1 MQNENGQKKYLQIA
15 EQIRKEIISGVYKE
29 GQMIP
34 TIRELAKLYGVNPQ
48 TVNKATAHLAS
59 LGYVRSRQGAGSEVV
74 LPEQQARGGVYM
86 LIDEH
91 RSRYLEDLDDPR
103 NYHGKDIYLT
113 YLMRMSKEGRRSK
126 FLVYDREDTVPR
138 PEVVDAIGEVAGLL
152 VQGSLPPVYLELL
165 GDKNVPVVLI
175 NRKTPAGLSNGRVA
189 SVIIGLDRLHSLVD
203 YAVTLGHRSI
213 LFVRASEFEKNEAYE
228 ERLAVVRQAV
238 AGWSHQFE
246 ISIEEF
252 TVDANDP
259 ACVAEFKDKATS
271 GYTCAL
277 GYNDGSALQTY
288 ALVQRAGFTVG
299 SDISVCGFD
308 DITAARLAT
317 PPLTTV
323 RVDRSRLVREAFSL
337 LDELSQSPGPLFL
350 NRVLETELMIR
361 KSALPPSRAC

>member
-1 MQNENGQKKYLQIA
+1 METDGSQKKYLQIA
-15 EQIRKEIISGVYKE
+15 ERIRQEIVAGIYKE

-74 LPEQQARGGVYM
+74 HPDKQVHGGVYM

-126 FLVYDREDTVPR
+126 FLVYSRDDVTPR
-138 PEVVDAIGEVAGLL
+138 PEVVEAMREVAGFL
-152 VQGSLPPVYLELL
+152 VQGSLPKVYLDLL
-165 GDKNVPVVLI
+165 SEHGVPAVLI
-175 NRKTPAGLSNGRVA
+175 NRQTPADLEKGRLA
-189 SVIIGLDRLHSLVD
+189 SILIGLDRFNSLID
-203 YAVTLGHRSI
+203 YVVTLGHRNI
-213 LFVRASEFEKNEAYE
+213 LFVCASEFQHNEVYA
-228 ERLAVVRQAV
+228 ERVAAVEQA
-238 AGWSHQFE
+238 AANWSHEFE
-246 ISIEEF
+246 VTIEEF

-259 ACVAEFKDKATS
+259 ECLADFKERLNS
-271 GYTCAL
+271 GFTCAL
-277 GYNDGSALQTY
+277 GYNDGSALQMY
-288 ALVQRAGFTVG
+288 SLIQRAGLAVG
-299 SDISVCGFD
+299 SDVSVCGFD
-308 DITAARLAT
+308 DISAARLAT

-337 LDELSQSPGPLFL
+337 LDELSQSPDPLVL

-361 KSALPPSRAC
+361 KSALPPRRSS